1 MVNGSINMFYTLFY
15 TFDAVDVDE
24 KLNTCRVFRKLSLEL
39 LQTQMYDKWR
49 RKLDNVSA
57 NNEFE
62 RRIFTITS
70 AVISKNWWKVS
81 KLQFKLAQFAEVIC
95 IIQTHDGHMDSN
107 FEEYNENDDIGCFLE
122 RLSQYCIAVDIK
134 IEGGTIARRKAILV
148 DSVGKTGYKT
158 LNDLC
163 YPETPNDKTYEQL
176 STLLTEHYSPKKEVV
191 AERFKFH

>member
-1 MVNGSINMFYTLFY
+1 M
-15 TFDAVDVDE
+15 
-24 KLNTCRVFRKLSLEL
+24 
-39 LQTQMYDKWR
+39 
-49 RKLDNVSA
+49 
-57 NNEFE
+57 
-62 RRIFTITS
+62 
-70 AVISKNWWKVS
+70 
-81 KLQFKLAQFAEVIC
+81 QFKLAQFAELIC
-95 IIQTHDGHMDSN
+95 IIQSHDGHRDSI
-107 FEEYNENDDIGCFLE
+107 FEEYNENDDIGCYLE
-122 RLSQYCIAVDIK
+122 RLSQYFIAVDIK